1 MKTQFIKM
9 MIAGVAWTVVMT
21 IVAAIAPMMGMP
33 EIFSA
38 PPMQAMLLTMMGSA
52 MGHLVYGLS
61 LAFVY
66 TIKIESSRE

>member
-1 MKTQFIKM
+1 
-9 MIAGVAWTVVMT
+9 MT